1 MQMKELIEIR
11 NNIKEMN
18 IYEKMSAIVNE
29 LGTVAKNLSV
39 DLGKGK
45 NYKAVQEKDVL
56 DAIKPLEEK
65 YRIYSY
71 PKERKVI
78 DNAILEKE
86 TTYGI
91 TKNLYMRIET
101 TYEFVN
107 LDKTEEKITMISYG
121 DGIDSGDKA
130 PGKAM
135 TYSDKY
141 SLLKAYKVATGDDPD
156 KDASPENGYKK
167 EETKFNNS
175 QRITLLNKI
184 NELELELDIP
194 HEKTLEIYQV
204 KSNNQMTDSQ
214 LQDCVNNME
223 KRLKEVRGV

>member
-1 MQMKELIEIR
+1 MENK
-11 NNIKEMN
+11 MN
-18 IYEKMSAIVNE
+18 LYEKMSAIVNE

-65 YRIYSY
+65 YRVYSY

-78 DNAILEKE
+78 DSSVLEKE
-86 TTYGI
+86 TSYGI

-101 TYEFVN
+101 VYEFVN
-107 LDKTEEKITMISYG
+107 IDNPEEKITMVSYG

-167 EETKFNNS
+167 VNDKDKGS
-175 QRITLLNKI
+175 QRIVLINKI

-194 HEKTLEIYQV
+194 HEKTLEIYKV
-204 KSNNQMTDSQ
+204 NSMNEMTDSQ
-214 LQDCVNNME
+214 LNDCITKME
-223 KRLKEVRGV
+223 KVKEKK

>member
-1 MQMKELIEIR
+1 MEEE
-11 NNIKEMN
+11 IKEEKYTMN
-18 IYEKMSAIVNE
+18 LYEKMSAIVNE

-45 NYKAVQEKDVL
+45 TYKAVQEKDVL

-78 DNAILEKE
+78 DNCQLEKE
-86 TTYGI
+86 TSYGI
-91 TKNLYMRIET
+91 TRSLYMRIET

-107 LDKTEEKITMISYG
+107 IDNPEERITMISYG

-156 KDASPENGYKK
+156 VDASPEKGYSKA
-167 EETKFNNS
+167 NS
-175 QRITLLNKI
+175 KPRYALYNRI

-194 HEKTLEIYQV
+194 HEKTLEIYKV
-204 KSNNQMTDSQ
+204 ESSNQMTEEQ
-214 LQDCVNNME
+214 LQDCINQME
-223 KRLKEVRGV
+223 KRLEEVRGK

>member
-1 MQMKELIEIR
+1 ME
-11 NNIKEMN
+11 KEMN

-29 LGTVAKNLSV
+29 LGTVAKNLNV

-65 YRIYSY
+65 YRVYSY

-78 DNAILEKE
+78 DNSILEKE
-86 TTYGI
+86 TSYGI
-91 TKNLYMRIET
+91 TKSLYMRIET

-107 LDKTEEKITMISYG
+107 IDKPEEKVTMVSYG
-121 DGIDSGDKA
+121 DGIDTGDKA

-156 KDASPENGYKK
+156 KDASDEKGYSKPKK
-167 EETKFNNS
+167 LEGS

-194 HEKTLEIYQV
+194 HEKTLEIYKV
-204 KSNNQMTDSQ
+204 TSNNQMTDSQ
-214 LQDCVNNME
+214 LQDCVLKME
-223 KRLKEVRGV
+223 QIKESRGK

>member
-1 MQMKELIEIR
+1 MEKKEL
-11 NNIKEMN
+11 NL
-18 IYEKMSAIVNE
+18 YERMSAVVNE
-29 LGTVAKNLSV
+29 LGTVAKNLNV

-71 PKERKVI
+71 PKERKII
-78 DNAILEKE
+78 DKGVLEKE
-86 TTYGI
+86 TQYGV

-101 TYEFVN
+101 TYEFIN
-107 LDKTEEKITMISYG
+107 IDKPEERITMISYG

-156 KDASPENGYKK
+156 KDASPSNGYNA
-167 EETKFNNS
+167 EGS
-175 QRITLLNKI
+175 QRILLINRI
-184 NELELELDIP
+184 NELELELDID
-194 HEKTLEIYQV
+194 HARTLQIYEV
-204 KSNNQMTDSQ
+204 GSNSEMTDDQ
-214 LQDCVNNME
+214 LRDCVKRME
-223 KRLKEVRGV
+223 KKVKEKSSK

>member
-1 MQMKELIEIR
+1 MQE
-11 NNIKEMN
+11 IKEMN

-29 LGTVAKNLSV
+29 LGIVGKNLNV

-56 DAIKPLEEK
+56 DAIKPLEAK

-78 DNAILEKE
+78 DNSILEKE
-86 TTYGI
+86 TSYGI
-91 TKNLYMRIET
+91 TKSLYMRIET

-107 LDKTEEKITMISYG
+107 IDKQEEKMTMVSYG
-121 DGIDSGDKA
+121 DGIDTGDKA

-156 KDASPENGYKK
+156 KEASPNEGYKK
-167 EETKFNNS
+167 VDKKGIKLEGS
-175 QRITLLNKI
+175 QRIALLNKI

-194 HEKTLEIYQV
+194 HEKTLEVYKV
-204 KSNNQMTDSQ
+204 NSNNQMTDSQ
-214 LQDCVNNME
+214 LQDCVNKME
-223 KRLKEVRGV
+223 QLKENK

>member
-1 MQMKELIEIR
+1 MKEL
-11 NNIKEMN
+11 N

-78 DNAILEKE
+78 DKDILEKE
-86 TTYGI
+86 TSYGI
-91 TKNLYMRIET
+91 TKSLYMRIET
-101 TYEFVN
+101 VYEFVN
-107 LDKTEEKITMISYG
+107 LDKPEEKITMVSYG

-156 KDASPENGYKK
+156 KEASPEKGYNKTKK
-167 EETKFNNS
+167 EEKLEGS
-175 QRITLLNKI
+175 QRIVLLNRI

-194 HEKTLEIYQV
+194 HEKTLEVYKV
-204 KSNNQMTDSQ
+204 NSNNQMTDSQ
-214 LQDCVNNME
+214 LQDCVNRME
-223 KRLKEVRGV
+223 MKLKERESK

>member
-1 MQMKELIEIR
+1 MENRKL
-11 NNIKEMN
+11 N

-78 DNAILEKE
+78 DKDILEKE
-86 TTYGI
+86 TQYGVA
-91 TKNLYMRIET
+91 KSLYMRIET
-101 TYEFVN
+101 IYEFVN
-107 LDKTEEKITMISYG
+107 LDNPEEKITMVSYG

-156 KDASPENGYKK
+156 KDASPENGYNKSKK
-167 EETKFNNS
+167 LEGS
-175 QRITLLNKI
+175 QRIVLLNKI
-184 NELELELDIP
+184 NELELELGIP
-194 HEKTLEIYQV
+194 HEKTLEIYKV
-204 KSNNQMTDSQ
+204 TSNNQMTDSQ
-214 LQDCVNNME
+214 LQDCIQRME
-223 KRLKEVRGV
+223 QVKESRGK

>member
-1 MQMKELIEIR
+1 MEDKKL
-11 NNIKEMN
+11 N
-18 IYEKMSAIVNE
+18 IYEKMSAIVND
-29 LGTVAKNLSV
+29 LGIVAKKLSV

-56 DAIKPLEEK
+56 DAIKPLEAK
-65 YRIYSY
+65 YRVYSY

-86 TTYGI
+86 SSYGT

-107 LDKTEEKITMISYG
+107 LDNTEEKITMVSYG

-156 KDASPENGYKK
+156 KEASPEKGYSK
-167 EETKFNNS
+167 EKQGS
-175 QRITLLNKI
+175 QRIELLNKI

-194 HEKTLEIYQV
+194 HEKTLEVYKVNSI
-204 KSNNQMTDSQ
+204 NQMTDSQ
-214 LQDCVNNME
+214 LIECINKMNQV
-223 KRLKEVRGV
+223 KENRSK